1 MPSRAQKLSLAL
13 VHRVPVEERIRLF
26 RGEKVILDAD
36 LAELYGVPVKR
47 LNEAVRRNRAR
58 FPSDFMFQLSDDEFA
73 NLRSQIATS
82 SWGGRRYRPHA
93 FTEHGAIMV
102 AAVLNSEQAVAVS
115 VMVVRAFVR
124 LRQLLVT
131 HTELARKLDE
141 LERKYDAQFQGVFN
155 AIRQLMAPLSE
166 ATRRRIGFQE
176 GSSEGEQ
183 PRT

>member
-1 MPSRAQKLSLAL
+1 
-13 VHRVPVEERIRLF
+13 
-26 RGEKVILDAD
+26 
-36 LAELYGVPVKR
+36 
-47 LNEAVRRNRAR
+47 
-58 FPSDFMFQLSDDEFA
+58 
-73 NLRSQIATS
+73 
-82 SWGGRRYRPHA
+82 
-93 FTEHGAIMV
+93 MV

-141 LERKYDAQFQGVFN
+141 LERKYDAQFQGVFH

-166 ATRRRIGFQE
+166 ARRRRIGFQE

-183 PRT
+183 ART